1 MVNKELIELCQTVIG
16 AVQETDNFDAPTLR
30 KLLIHI
36 VPQLLAELD
45 ILNRILETVRLP
57 EPPTIEARFDSP
69 KAVPFMDGPKRGK
82 KEKRRRKNGKRRLR
96 K

>member
-1 MVNKELIELCQTVIG
+1 MVNRELVELCQTVIG

-45 ILNRILETVRLP
+45 ILSRILETVRLP
-57 EPPTIEARFDSP
+57 DPVVVDPDPPSFQE
-69 KAVPFMDGPKRGK
+69 VPAPKRDK
-82 KEKRRRKNGKRRLR
+82 KKKQKKRGRR
-96 K
+96 

>member
-1 MVNKELIELCQTVIG
+1 MVNRELVELCQTVIG

-45 ILNRILETVRLP
+45 ILGRILEAVQLP
-57 EPPTIEARFDSP
+57 EPIVVDATPAPDFASAIAPD
-69 KAVPFMDGPKRGK
+69 KKKKKRK
-82 KEKRRRKNGKRRLR
+82 KGRRK
-96 K
+96 